1 MTFRTLTL
9 ALAATVALSGTGFA
23 QDAMSTPMA
32 SDAMAPNSMAGD
44 AMATMPADQ
53 MLAECL
59 EKAGVAADAMKKD
72 DATKACHDQHN
83 AMGGDAMAPATDAM
97 GGTMA
102 PTN

>member
-9 ALAATVALSGTGFA
+9 ALAATFALSGTGFA

-32 SDAMAPNSMAGD
+32 SDAMNSMAGD
-44 AMATMPADQ
+44 AMAPMPADQ

-59 EKAGVAADAMKKD
+59 DKAGMAADAMKKD
-72 DATKACHDQHN
+72 EATKACHDQHN
-83 AMGGDAMAPATDAM
+83 AMGSDAMAPATDAM

-102 PTN
+102 PAN